1 MDFKIERQPVIQQGD
16 LYMDPQCYIVRQAE
30 KEIELAPKEF
40 DVLYF
45 LAQYPGWV
53 FSVTQIYEAVWNDNF
68 SEFGESLVYNIIY
81 RLRKKLKRPEI
92 IETLVGRGYKFV
104 G

>member
-45 LAQYPGWV
+45 LAQYPGL
-53 FSVTQIYEAVWNDNF
+53 
-68 SEFGESLVYNIIY
+68 SLIHI
-81 RLRKKLKRPEI
+81 
-92 IETLVGRGYKFV
+92 
-104 G
+104 